1 MLRRAARH
9 GQSSPAL
16 LQLLSRRAVSSTV
29 AAQPLRVVEPHFH
42 LLNTQASFGSFLKG
56 LGAPDYL
63 PEQFTADC
71 AGVDIAKAVHCEIIP
86 TDGLAEA
93 LYVEAVAAA
102 GSHPP
107 IVGIVGSVDLSAK
120 DARAQLAAMKAQCPR
135 LVGIRYMVDY
145 DGPFGDAPAT
155 HVAVSRHNGGKG
167 VDFLRDPAYAPSFE
181 AGYAA
186 LADFGL
192 CFELQCAPAQLDA
205 AAALLGRHP
214 SIRVCVDRERMR
226 LEPGGLLH
234 VCCYVMAE
242 RPVGELRCDGLHS

>member
-1 MLRRAARH
+1 M
-9 GQSSPAL
+9 
-16 LQLLSRRAVSSTV
+16 
-29 AAQPLRVVEPHFH
+29 LRVVEPHFH

-242 RPVGELRCDGLHS
+242 RPVGELRCDALHS

>member
-29 AAQPLRVVEPHFH
+29 AAQPLPLRVVEPHFH

-102 GSHPP
+102 GLQPP

-120 DARAQLAAMKAQCPR
+120 DAHAQLAAMKAQCPR

-234 VCCYVMAE
+234 TCV
-242 RPVGELRCDGLHS
+242 LLCDGGAPSWGTAA

>member
-1 MLRRAARH
+1 M
-9 GQSSPAL
+9 
-16 LQLLSRRAVSSTV
+16 QLLSRRAVSSTV
-29 AAQPLRVVEPHFH
+29 LRVVEPHFH
-42 LLNTQASFGSFLKG
+42 LLNTLASFGSFLKG

-242 RPVGELRCDGLHS
+242 RPVGRAAV

>member
-1 MLRRAARH
+1 M
-9 GQSSPAL
+9 
-16 LQLLSRRAVSSTV
+16 
-29 AAQPLRVVEPHFH
+29 AAQPLPLRVVEPHFH

-102 GSHPP
+102 GLQPP

-120 DARAQLAAMKAQCPR
+120 DAHAQLAAMKAQCPR

-226 LEPGGLLH
+226 LEPGGLL
-234 VCCYVMAE
+234 CCYVMAE
-242 RPVGELRCDGLHS
+242 RLVGELRCDALHS

>member
-1 MLRRAARH
+1 M
-9 GQSSPAL
+9 
-16 LQLLSRRAVSSTV
+16 
-29 AAQPLRVVEPHFH
+29 
-42 LLNTQASFGSFLKG
+42 
-56 LGAPDYL
+56 
-63 PEQFTADC
+63 
-71 AGVDIAKAVHCEIIP
+71 DIAKAVHCEIIP

-226 LEPGGLLH
+226 SNRAGSYMCVAVWAATHMG
-234 VCCYVMAE
+234 VCTGTRFGQECSPSHRSSPTGRSAIT
-242 RPVGELRCDGLHS
+242 